1 MLSVNTTMTNQF
13 PDAQRCFSS
22 NGSTCENVNPEVN
35 MQQANLAQVAQQAM
49 MEWGNTKDP
58 QQRFHMATTI
68 REWVRRDKLLHVPP
82 ANLLSC
88 IQRLLAIIHDGL
100 KPLPGN
106 LPPSFYGQLFCYLL
120 DVLLRLTY
128 YRASIPHMLQ
138 VIELFSPKDNSPNDF
153 RALICNAIQPEL
165 LSDEHFNHCAKE
177 VFHILDNII
186 QYLNSP
192 KHDRLR
198 ADFAKSLKFPLM
210 VTTLIRTIHSPIPPS
225 MLNSTIL
232 VVLRFIISKDPLLK
246 DQLIWCQE
254 RQRDQIPQASILLVL
269 KALLTRCHQQLQ
281 QMNSHDPEPVSRNS
295 ELSRIVQ
302 VVTRSFD
309 LLNMLM
315 HDSNAIDAYVKSDG
329 ITMICSVLN
338 YQNAD
343 LARSGFKLLLQVSD
357 SRSLCLTNLKDALP
371 FIMGKLGENL
381 TKKADDVV
389 YSGTGF
395 LSNVVAHKLP
405 VKELAIANGA
415 IPLLFEVLLRYT
427 PLSEF
432 PDAPKKKLAC
442 GIICNSLRAMNNFLM
457 MWIPMQNGQKM
468 EMGPTEKQQ
477 VARFLEADVL
487 KRLMTCLSLE
497 SFDVAPLLELRS
509 TILRFIFLLLRTPS
523 ISKEGLLDVTDD
535 FRRKN
540 LVGHVAISFSWADV
554 QQITEKTK
562 DTKQQFIER
571 VFSLLVRLMEQFDE
585 EQVAHSLY
593 SICCPLNILRT
604 EQSKP
609 QFVLN
614 VLRVCDKILQHCPTL
629 ADGWSIYSSLVEVF
643 NNHMNPDIERTANSL
658 LRRFPMSD
666 ANMDEG
672 IFHNS
677 RFTQL

>member
-1 MLSVNTTMTNQF
+1 MLSVNTAMTSQI
-13 PDAQRCFSS
+13 PDSQRCFSS
-22 NGSTCENVNPEVN
+22 NGSTCENVNPEAN
-35 MQQANLAQVAQQAM
+35 MAQANLAQVAQQAM
-49 MEWGNTKDP
+49 IEWGNVKDP
-58 QQRFHMATTI
+58 QQRLHMATAI

-82 ANLLSC
+82 TSLTSC

-106 LPPSFYGQLFCYLL
+106 LPPTFYGQLFCYLL

-128 YRASIPHMLQ
+128 YRTSIPHLPL
-138 VIELFSPKDNSPNDF
+138 VIELFSPKDNSANDF
-153 RALICNAIQPEL
+153 RALICNAIQPEFM
-165 LSDEHFNHCAKE
+165 SDEHFNHCAKE
-177 VFHILDNII
+177 VYHILDNVI

-210 VTTLIRTIHSPIPPS
+210 VTTLLKTLNTPMPPS
-225 MLNSTIL
+225 LLNSKIL
-232 VVLRFIISKDPLLK
+232 VVLRFIVSKDSPLK

-254 RQRDQIPQASILLVL
+254 RQRDQIPQSSILLVL
-269 KALLTRCHQQLQ
+269 KGLLMRCHQQ
-281 QMNSHDPEPVSRNS
+281 MSCHDPESVARNP
-295 ELSRIVQ
+295 ELSKTIQ

-371 FIMGKLGENL
+371 FIMGRLGENL
-381 TKKADDVV
+381 AKRADDVV

-415 IPLLFEVLLRYT
+415 IPLLFEVLMKFT

-432 PDAPKKKLAC
+432 PDAPRKKLAC

-457 MWIPMQNGQKM
+457 MWIPVQNGQKM
-468 EMGPTEKQQ
+468 EMGPMEKQQ
-477 VARFLEADVL
+477 VSRFMEPDVL

-497 SFDVAPLLELRS
+497 SFDVGPLLELRS
-509 TILRFIFLLLRTPS
+509 TILRFIFLMLRTPS
-523 ISKEGLLDVTDD
+523 LSKDGLLSVTDD

-540 LVGHVAISFSWADV
+540 LVGHIAISFSWADV
-554 QQITEKTK
+554 QHITEKTK
-562 DTKQQFIER
+562 DTNQQFLER

-593 SICCPLNILRT
+593 AISCPLSVLKN
-604 EQSKP
+604 EQTKP

-629 ADGWSIYSSLVEVF
+629 ADGWSIYSSSVEVF

-666 ANMDEG
+666 SNMDDG
-672 IFHNS
+672 IFQNS